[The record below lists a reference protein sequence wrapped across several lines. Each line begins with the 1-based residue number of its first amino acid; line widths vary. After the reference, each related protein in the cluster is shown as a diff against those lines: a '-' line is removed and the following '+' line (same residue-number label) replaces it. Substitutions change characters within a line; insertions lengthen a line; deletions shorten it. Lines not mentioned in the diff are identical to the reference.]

1 MATGKII
8 KVKEYEWT
16 NPKYG
21 MVIKEWKLGNKILCQ
36 ISRQGEGYRGEG
48 EYLVRKPHSGFVN
61 AADTLEEAERKAHQ
75 LMAWDAE
82 WDEIV
87 SGGKSI
93 MKGKRTNA
101 PQKKCPVKVNFKKM
115 L

>member
-36 ISRQGEGYRGEG
+36 IHRKGEGYRSGG
-48 EYLVRKPHSGFVN
+48 EYYVSQPNVGFVN
-61 AADTLEEAERKAHQ
+61 MADTFEEAERKAHQ
-75 LMAWDAE
+75 WMGWEAE
-82 WDEIV
+82 WNEIV
-87 SGGKSI
+87 SGGKSV

-101 PQKKCPVKVNFKKM
+101 PQKKCPVKINFKKM